1 MSDLRVL
8 VVDDSGVT
16 RALLVRTLAQ
26 AGFATL
32 EASDGA
38 EGAVVALRERPD
50 IVITD
55 VEMPTMDGFQLLH
68 LLRSD
73 PATEHTPVLIL
84 TSHGE
89 APSRYWGLRTGAD
102 TYLTKDHSPDE
113 LIDAVQRLARQ
124 VKGEQANAGPPP
136 KDPLEVLARVARHLD
151 ANLFLATLANT
162 LLERGMLA
170 DDFAAASE
178 VVLVSV
184 SEVVD
189 AHVLAVGVAEAHAV
203 TVHAR
208 LKSALTHETVE
219 RLVSNLVG
227 NLEVLPGA
235 TVEVQVHGE
244 QSGKESPSVE
254 GAFYMPLPLRGASGV
269 LALVPREGSSWEEA
283 SRHLIEG
290 IGPYLALVLDNA
302 RLSER
307 LVELS
312 TLDSLTRALNHR
324 SIHDR
329 LAEELERAR
338 RYDHPLSVIICDL
351 DHFKRVN
358 DTWGHLAGDAVLR
371 AACQAMRR
379 HLRATDAFGRY
390 GGEEFLIV
398 LPETGREACIQA
410 AERLRAAVAEEQI
423 VIPSGEIVTVTGSFG
438 IAARDEA
445 GDNPSADALVSL
457 ADGRM
462 YQAKRSGRNQ
472 VRS

>member
-1 MSDLRVL
+1 MSELRVL

-16 RALLVRTLAQ
+16 RALLVRTLSQ

-32 EASDGA
+32 EAADGA
-38 EGAVVALRERPD
+38 EGAVIALRERPD

-73 PATEHTPVLIL
+73 PATARTPVLIL

-102 TYLTKDHSPDE
+102 TYLTKDHAPGE
-113 LIDAVQRLARQ
+113 LIDAVQRLALQ
-124 VKGEQANAGPPP
+124 VQDEHPNAGPPP
-136 KDPLEVLARVARHLD
+136 KGPLEVLARVARHLD
-151 ANLFLATLANT
+151 SNLFLATIANT

-178 VVLVSV
+178 IVLVSV

-189 AHVLAVGVAEAHAV
+189 AHLLAVGVAESHAI
-203 TVHAR
+203 TVHVL
-208 LKSALTHETVE
+208 LKSRLTHETVE
-219 RLVSNLVG
+219 PFVSKVVG

-235 TVEVQVHGE
+235 TVEVEVHGE
-244 QSGKESPSVE
+244 QSGNESPPVD
-254 GAFYMPLPLRGASGV
+254 GAFFMPLPLRGASGV
-269 LALVPREGSSWEEA
+269 IGLVPRDGGSWEQA

-324 SIHDR
+324 AIHDR

-371 AACQAMRR
+371 AASQAMRR

-390 GGEEFLIV
+390 GGEEFLVV
-398 LPETGREACIQA
+398 LPETGRDACLLA
-410 AERLRAAVAEEQI
+410 AERLRVAVAGEQI
-423 VIPSGEIVTVTGSFG
+423 AVPSGETVTITGSFG
-438 IAARDEA
+438 IAARDELS
-445 GDNPSADALVSL
+445 DDLSADALVSL

-462 YQAKRSGRNQ
+462 YDAKRSGRNQ